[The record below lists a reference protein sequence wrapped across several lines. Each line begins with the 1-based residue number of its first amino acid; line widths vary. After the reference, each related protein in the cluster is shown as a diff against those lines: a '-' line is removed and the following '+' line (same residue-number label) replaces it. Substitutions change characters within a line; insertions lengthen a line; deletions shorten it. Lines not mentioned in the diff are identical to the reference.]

1 MEFYLEEFLWH
12 LVLTGLFI
20 IGTYSLAIGVKTKQ
34 SSFYYYTT
42 FSYLLL
48 VYIILR
54 SPYFS
59 DEFRNDLRNTDL
71 NIFFWFIQVLYN
83 SAYFYFFLAFLDVK
97 KYLPKLARFIKWF
110 IPAIISI
117 GMIIALT
124 CLIISN
130 NNIFKLTFIYGYSPI
145 ISLLSFYVLYKL
157 WDIPGKL
164 KYFFF
169 IGSGIYLICAL
180 TSLSLSTSEGFMNS
194 SVFIAPMS
202 IYYLGVLLEQIF
214 FGFGLSQKVQLIND
228 ERIDLA
234 RENEEINKNMNAKLQ
249 IKLEKRE
256 KQIAEAIEEVQ
267 EARVDKLKLNYE
279 KQINE
284 LKLHSLRKQ
293 MNPHFIFNALNSV
306 RSALIENNQ
315 KRAIHYLSQFSS
327 LLRKVL
333 DSSKNELINLDQE
346 ISIIDK
352 YVKVENSRFSDE
364 IQYSR
369 TKLDK
374 DIAEIKIPPLV
385 IQPLVENAIWHGLAP
400 LNGKTKE
407 LIIYFDQFNNQ
418 LIIEDNG
425 IGLKQAKF
433 NGSKR
438 KIKRDSL
445 GINNIQERLI
455 YFNREYDK
463 NYSLTLQEKESNDG
477 TKAILQF

>member
-1 MEFYLEEFLWH
+1 MEFYLDVFLWNV
-12 LVLTGLFI
+12 VLTGLFI
-20 IGTYSLAIGVKTKQ
+20 IGTYSLAIGVKAKQ

-48 VYIILR
+48 IYVILR

-59 DEFRNDLRNTDL
+59 EEFKNDLRDTDL

-83 SAYFYFFLAFLDVK
+83 SAYFLFFLTFLDVK

-110 IPAIISI
+110 IPAIVAV
-117 GMIIALT
+117 GLIIALV
-124 CLIISN
+124 CLILSN
-130 NNIFKLTFIYGYSPI
+130 NNIFRITFIFGYSPV
-145 ISLLSFYVLYKL
+145 ISLLGFYVLYKL
-157 WDIPGKL
+157 WEIPGKL

-169 IGSGIYLICAL
+169 IGSGIYLISAI
-180 TSLSLSTSEGFMNS
+180 TSLSLSISESFMNS
-194 SVFIAPMS
+194 TAFIAPMS
-202 IYYLGVLLEQIF
+202 VYYLGVFLEQLF

-228 ERIDLA
+228 ERINLA
-234 RENEEINKNMNAKLQ
+234 IENEEINKNMNAKLQ

-256 KQIAEAIEEVQ
+256 KQIAKALEEVQ

-279 KQINE
+279 KEINE

-293 MNPHFIFNALNSV
+293 MNPHFIFNALNSI

-315 KRAIHYLSQFSS
+315 NRAIHYLSQFSS

-333 DSSKNELINLDQE
+333 DSSKNELIHLDQE
-346 ISIIDK
+346 LNIIDK
-352 YVKVENSRFSDE
+352 YVKVENSRFTDK
-364 IQYSR
+364 IHYTR
-369 TKLDK
+369 TELDK
-374 DIAEIKIPPLV
+374 DIAQINIPPLV

-407 LIIYFDQFNNQ
+407 LIIYFDQQNNQ
-418 LIIEDNG
+418 LIVEDNG
-425 IGLKQAKF
+425 IGLKQAKIKD
-433 NGSKR
+433 SKR

-445 GINNIQERLI
+445 GINNIKERLI

-463 NYSLTLQEKESNDG
+463 NYSLTLKEKESKDG